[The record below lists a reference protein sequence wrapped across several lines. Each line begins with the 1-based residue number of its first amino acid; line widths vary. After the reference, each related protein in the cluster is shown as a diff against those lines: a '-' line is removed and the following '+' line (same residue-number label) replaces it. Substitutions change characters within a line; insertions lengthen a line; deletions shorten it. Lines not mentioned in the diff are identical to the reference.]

1 MKSLTSALLIICA
14 YSFCFSQSD
23 KRLKGL
29 DSELNEVLET
39 WKAAGFAVA
48 VVEKNKVIYAKGFGF
63 RDYESKKPVDA
74 NTLFAIGSCS
84 KAFTASLL
92 GMLEKEEKL
101 SLSDNPIQYVPE
113 LSFSDPIARQG
124 VTIRDLMSHQ
134 TGLPRHDFAWFFFP
148 TDSKDSLIM
157 RIKHHEPFAEL
168 REQWYY
174 NNFMYLTQGVIAER
188 ITGMSWEENIKT
200 KIFDPL
206 GMKDSRVSSFEAEES
221 SNAAMGYQ
229 LNDNKEIEYMEYYRI
244 SGMAPAGSIYSSVND
259 MTKWLKVWING
270 GKNGEDE
277 FLPAPYV
284 TQAMSSQAVARPAL
298 PNKDRPGLHFS
309 NYGYAWGL
317 SSYKGH
323 YRVEHGGNINGFSA
337 STSFFP
343 TDSIGIVVL
352 ANQDGST
359 VPPVIRNIIA
369 DRMLN
374 VEKTDWNKDLYKER
388 YGEEEE
394 DDEDEE
400 SSTDEA
406 RISGTRPSHALEQF
420 TGTYSNPG
428 YGSFKI
434 AVENDSLFA
443 QFKRIKLYLDHY
455 HYNVFSVLE
464 VKEDGIDSISFSGVP
479 KFNFRMNDVGEINE
493 LSWRIEPAIEDP
505 ILFARTPV
513 DLELSAEQLKPYT
526 GTYILGPME
535 TKVNVKDG
543 TLFWMVP
550 GQQDYELA
558 AIAPD
563 VFRVTALQGFKV
575 RFVKDENGVVT
586 GLKSIQPNGT
596 FEGEKKDE

>member
-14 YSFCFSQSD
+14 YSLCFGQSD

-48 VVEKNKVIYAKGFGF
+48 IVEKDKVLYAKGFGY
-63 RDYESKKPVDA
+63 RDYENKKAADA

-84 KAFTASLL
+84 KSFTASLL
-92 GMLEKEEKL
+92 GMLENEEKL
-101 SLSDNPIQYVPE
+101 SLSDNPIQYVSE

-134 TGLPRHDFAWFFFP
+134 TGLPRHDLAWFFFP

-188 ITGMSWEENIKT
+188 ITGMSWEDNIKS

-206 GMKDSRVSSFEAEES
+206 KMADSRVSSFEAEES
-221 SNAAMGYQ
+221 SNAAKGYQ

-277 FLPAPYV
+277 FLPASYV
-284 TQAMSSQAVARPAL
+284 RQAISSQAIARSAL
-298 PNKDRPGLHFS
+298 PNQDRPGLHFA

-343 TDSIGIVVL
+343 TDSVGIVVL
-352 ANQDGST
+352 ANQNGSS
-359 VPPVIRNIIA
+359 VPAVVRNIIA
-369 DRMLN
+369 DRLLK
-374 VEKTDWNKDLYKER
+374 VEKTDWNQDLYKER
-388 YGEEEE
+388 FGDEEDEEE
-394 DDEDEE
+394 DDDT
-400 SSTDEA
+400 STDEA
-406 RISGTRPSHALEQF
+406 RVSGTRPSHALEQF

-434 AVENDSLFA
+434 YTENDSLFA

-455 HYNVFSVLE
+455 HYNVFSLLE
-464 VKEDGIDSISFSGVP
+464 VKEDGIDSLSFSGVP
-479 KFNFRMNDVGEINE
+479 KFNFRINDIGEINE
-493 LSWRIEPAIEDP
+493 LSWQIEPAIKDP
-505 ILFARTPV
+505 IAFTRTP
-513 DLELSAEQLKPYT
+513 DELELSEEELQKYI
-526 GTYILGPME
+526 GTYMLGQME
-535 TKVNVKDG
+535 SKVTVKYG
-543 TLFWMVP
+543 TLYWFVP
-550 GQQDYELA
+550 GQKDYELA
-558 AIAPD
+558 GIATD
-563 VFRVTALQGFKV
+563 VFRITDLQGFKV
-575 RFVKDENGVVT
+575 RFVVDENGVVT

-596 FEGEKKDE
+596 FEAEKKDE